1 MKKFLSLV
9 LALVMTMSLVTVSA
23 GAKDFTDGSK
33 IQYNEAV
40 DVMSAVKVID
50 GYTDGSF
57 NPSTT
62 LTRGAAAKIICNL
75 ILGPTTAG
83 ALVADAA
90 PYKDVPVNHTFA
102 GYIAY
107 CQKAGIISGYADGTF
122 KPANSLTG
130 YAFMKMLLGALGYD
144 ATREGYT
151 GANWSINVAKQ
162 ALNIGLDDGLNG
174 DFNGVKAVTREE
186 ACLYAFNM
194 IQADVVEY
202 EKNSTVIVG
211 NITIKDTSD
220 AKSKR
225 WGSSAINDGNID
237 GKKGGD
243 GYVQFAE
250 EYFNKLVKSE
260 ATDAFARP
268 ATKWTNKGDKI
279 GTYADKADVTYTKN
293 VELGDIYKDLGM
305 TQKDSAAKVFY
316 NGVAAK
322 NVSVS
327 KSNTLKVAND
337 NANKGLV
344 ANGTDVEVFYNSD
357 DNAVTICVIDT
368 YAGVINSKETKVADP
383 YVVVEAKSS
392 IIDPSK
398 TPVSITT
405 GTRNRFECD
414 TAAFEED
421 DVVLFTYSQK
431 ENEIE
436 SVVKAESV
444 TGTLT
449 QYTLGK
455 KLTLADK
462 EYKYN
467 ENSVAFEMGETS
479 MSTKSDYIAY
489 LDQNGLVI
497 YVDEVKF
504 DASKYAFV
512 MYAQSTDSKFGK
524 DQAQLVL
531 SDGTVKT
538 VDTDDSYTDL
548 VGKIVYYRA
557 DSNNEYVL
565 REAANQAANGTLG
578 TQDNSNMD
586 DFKANGPVTGG
597 TTGFEMTNT
606 NAKITLGDG
615 KTFYANSETVFV
627 VAEVDSTGKVNYD
640 TYTGIK
646 NAPTIKGTWT
656 AAEKDPAGSHAV
668 EAAYVKSGNL
678 VTFMFIDATGA
689 YTTNGKKDITF
700 LAGQSVSKATY
711 DVDGNVWYSYNA
723 VVDGEITTVKVKGG
737 TNVTAGTDGGYT
749 KTNVV
754 GTNFK
759 YNNKNLVTGVTLP
772 SSGTLNS
779 YTVYTGTDGVYKLSG
794 AYTIGLGA
802 SKTRYT
808 VASDAKMFII
818 DSDGVITKVADVKD
832 ITTDTS
838 AEYIALFDSADG
850 DIDYLFVQQI
860 DNGKEENG
868 SGNVTPGT
876 VTAVNYNGTTG
887 EVTVTADKAGKYT
900 VTVEVLSNGTYV
912 KAASYT
918 AVVTTAGTAS
928 APVTVGKLTAGNARI
943 VCGDVVVLA

>member
-1 MKKFLSLV
+1 M
-9 LALVMTMSLVTVSA
+9 
-23 GAKDFTDGSK
+23 
-33 IQYNEAV
+33 
-40 DVMSAVKVID
+40 
-50 GYTDGSF
+50 
-57 NPSTT
+57 
-62 LTRGAAAKIICNL
+62 
-75 ILGPTTAG
+75 
-83 ALVADAA
+83 
-90 PYKDVPVNHTFA
+90 
-102 GYIAY
+102 
-107 CQKAGIISGYADGTF
+107 
-122 KPANSLTG
+122 
-130 YAFMKMLLGALGYD
+130 
-144 ATREGYT
+144 
-151 GANWSINVAKQ
+151 
-162 ALNIGLDDGLNG
+162 
-174 DFNGVKAVTREE
+174 TREE

-194 IQADVVEY
+194 LQADMVEY

-260 ATDAFARP
+260 TTDEFSRP

-316 NGVAAK
+316 NGEPAK

-327 KSNTLKVAND
+327 KSNTLKIASSSAND
-337 NANKGLV
+337 KLV
-344 ANGTDVEVFYNSD
+344 ANGTNVEVFYNRD

-368 YAGVINSKETKVADP
+368 YAGTIGSKETKVADP
-383 YVVVEAKSS
+383 YVVVEPESTIYDETHTSFNLTASQK
-392 IIDPSK
+392 K
-398 TPVSITT
+398 
-405 GTRNRFECD
+405 FECD
-414 TAAFEED
+414 TTAFEED

-467 ENSVAFEMGETS
+467 ENSVAFKMGETS

-565 REAANQAANGTLG
+565 REAANQATNGTLK
-578 TQDNSNMD
+578 TQDNTAVSFGKD
-586 DFKANGPVTGG
+586 GPVTGG
-597 TTGFEMTNT
+597 NADFEMTNT
-606 NAKITLGDG
+606 NAKITLGNG

-627 VAEVDSTGKVNYD
+627 VAEVDSTGKKVNYN

-646 NAPTIKGTWT
+646 NAPTIKGTWVK
-656 AAEKDPAGSHAV
+656 AEKDPAGTHDV

-678 VTFMFIDATGA
+678 VTFM
-689 YTTNGKKDITF
+689 
-700 LAGQSVSKATY
+700 
-711 DVDGNVWYSYNA
+711 
-723 VVDGEITTVKVKGG
+723 
-737 TNVTAGTDGGYT
+737 
-749 KTNVV
+749 
-754 GTNFK
+754 
-759 YNNKNLVTGVTLP
+759 
-772 SSGTLNS
+772 
-779 YTVYTGTDGVYKLSG
+779 
-794 AYTIGLGA
+794 
-802 SKTRYT
+802 
-808 VASDAKMFII
+808 
-818 DSDGVITKVADVKD
+818 
-832 ITTDTS
+832 
-838 AEYIALFDSADG
+838 
-850 DIDYLFVQQI
+850 
-860 DNGKEENG
+860 
-868 SGNVTPGT
+868 
-876 VTAVNYNGTTG
+876 
-887 EVTVTADKAGKYT
+887 
-900 VTVEVLSNGTYV
+900 
-912 KAASYT
+912 
-918 AVVTTAGTAS
+918 
-928 APVTVGKLTAGNARI
+928 
-943 VCGDVVVLA
+943 